1 MTGAAFIVSRRNE
14 LGITQR
20 QLASM
25 VKRLDGDG
33 SISPQLMNCIEHSRR
48 SYKPYIKDLARALQV
63 HDSVLAFFIGHIPA
77 RYTLGVK
84 VDISRIPDAYLAFMN
99 VLTNNRETNHS

>member
-1 MTGAAFIVSRRNE
+1 MTGSDFIVSRRNE

-33 SISPQLMNCIEHSRR
+33 SISPQLMNCIEHGRR
-48 SYKPYIKDLARALQV
+48 PYKPYIKDLARALQV
-63 HDSVLAFFIGHIPA
+63 HESVLSFFIGHIPA
-77 RYTLGVK
+77 RYTLGVE

-99 VLTNNRETNHS
+99 VLTNKHEIEH